1 MSRSEPTPQPLTV
14 WVVNPFD
21 DVPGEGLPPLRFWT
35 LCRVL
40 AGRGHD
46 VTWWSADYSHRRKTR
61 RGPPPAVVEDEEGF
75 GITLLPVRAYARNV
89 SLARLRSHRDYGQA
103 LESAAQG
110 AVARGVLERPD
121 VILASV
127 PPLEG
132 AEAAARLASR
142 LDAVLVVDLM
152 DLWPETF
159 RRLLPGP
166 EWLRRLVAPLLL
178 GGMERRRRALLE
190 AADGVSSATRT
201 YADVALRDVPG
212 TRPLH
217 VCHLGAYLQD
227 YPEPPRARPIE
238 EPVGAAAAGGDGVLR
253 CIYSGTLEAGQDIDA
268 LVVAGRALG
277 AAGRAVEI
285 HVAGTGSLEARL
297 RADAAGI
304 PASCRFVVHGLL
316 PRGAYTALLAR
327 CDVGI
332 VAVKPESL
340 VALPYKACDYAAAG
354 LAILHGLGGELAD
367 LVDEYRAGGT
377 YTAGD
382 GLSLARA
389 IEALADDRGRLFLL
403 RQGARRLAEER
414 FDREL
419 TYARFAR
426 WIESLAD

>member
-1 MSRSEPTPQPLTV
+1 MSRSEPTPQPLSV

-21 DVPGEGLPPLRFWT
+21 DIPGEGLPPLRFWT
-35 LCRVL
+35 LCRIL

-61 RGPPPAVVEDEEGF
+61 RSPPPPAVEEEEGF
-75 GITLLPVRAYARNV
+75 GITLLPVRPYARNV
-89 SLARLRSHRDYGQA
+89 SLARLRSHRDFGQA
-103 LESAAQG
+103 LERTAQG
-110 AVARGVLERPD
+110 AVARGALERPD

-132 AEAAARLASR
+132 AEAAARLARR

-166 EWLRRLVAPLLL
+166 EWLRGLVAPLLL

-190 AADGVSSATRT
+190 TADGVSSATRT

-238 EPVGAAAAGGDGVLR
+238 QPGVAVAAGGDGVLR
-253 CIYSGTLEAGQDIDA
+253 CIYSGTLEAGQDLDA
-268 LVVAGRALG
+268 LVAAGRALG

-304 PASCRFVVHGLL
+304 PPPCRFVVHGLL

-354 LAILHGLGGELAD
+354 LAILHGLGGELGD
-367 LVDEYRAGGT
+367 LVDEYRAGGD

-382 GLSLARA
+382 GASLARA
-389 IEALADDRGRLFLL
+389 IEGLADDRSRLFLL
-403 RQGARRLAEER
+403 RQGSRRLAEGR

-419 TYARFAR
+419 TYARYAR

>member
-1 MSRSEPTPQPLTV
+1 MSRSEPTPQPLSV

-21 DVPGEGLPPLRFWT
+21 DIPGEGLPPLRFWT
-35 LCRVL
+35 LCRIL

-61 RGPPPAVVEDEEGF
+61 RSPPPPAVEEEEGF
-75 GITLLPVRAYARNV
+75 GITLLPVRPYARNV
-89 SLARLRSHRDYGQA
+89 SLARLRSHRDFGQA
-103 LESAAQG
+103 LERTAQG
-110 AVARGVLERPD
+110 AVARGALERPD

-132 AEAAARLASR
+132 AEAAARLARR

-166 EWLRRLVAPLLL
+166 EWLRGLVAPLLL

-190 AADGVSSATRT
+190 TADGVSSATRT

-238 EPVGAAAAGGDGVLR
+238 QPGVAVAAGGDGVLR
-253 CIYSGTLEAGQDIDA
+253 CIYSGTLEAGQDLDA
-268 LVVAGRALG
+268 LVAAGRALG

-304 PASCRFVVHGLL
+304 PPPCRFVVHGLL

-354 LAILHGLGGELAD
+354 LAILHGLGGELGD
-367 LVDEYRAGGT
+367 LVDEYRAGGD

-382 GLSLARA
+382 GASLARA
-389 IEALADDRGRLFLL
+389 IEGLADDRSRLFIL
-403 RQGARRLAEER
+403 RQGSRRLAEGR

-419 TYARFAR
+419 TYARYAR